1 MNDHWKKMRMTN
13 NNRRMPITTIA
24 VIALSLALL
33 LLSTIFI
40 NSAQTYAQTPTTDKL
55 LDKASLSLTRPNH
68 NGYSYDPEQEKTMYG
83 PFILTRK

>member
-1 MNDHWKKMRMTN
+1 MTN

-33 LLSTIFI
+33 LLSTIFV

-55 LDKASLSLTRPNH
+55 LDKGLRSLTRPNH
-68 NGYSYDPEQEKTMYG
+68 GGYSYDPVQEEKMYE
-83 PFILTRK
+83 PFILIRK